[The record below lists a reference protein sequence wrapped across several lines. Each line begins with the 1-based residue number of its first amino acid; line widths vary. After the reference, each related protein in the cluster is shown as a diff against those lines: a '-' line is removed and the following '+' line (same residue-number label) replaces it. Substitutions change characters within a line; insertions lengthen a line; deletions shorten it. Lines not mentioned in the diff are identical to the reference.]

1 MKKKGGG
8 KMYYIIFGL
17 PVAVVF
23 AALQVF
29 LCLKSERKIIKF
41 VPLFMSLGIIA
52 MLGLLMLDP
61 VSGALA
67 QYIDWGVLAL
77 MVYLVIGA
85 AGSVMGTGA
94 GWVIVW
100 GIYLLRNRKHN

>member
-1 MKKKGGG
+1 
-8 KMYYIIFGL
+8 MYYIIFGL

-29 LCLKSERKIIKF
+29 LCLKSERKIIRF
-41 VPLFMSLGIIA
+41 IPLFMSLGIIA

-77 MVYLVIGA
+77 MVYLMVGA
-85 AGSVMGTGA
+85 VGSVMGTGA
-94 GWVIVW
+94 GWIIVW

>member
-1 MKKKGGG
+1 
-8 KMYYIIFGL
+8 MYYIIFGL

-41 VPLFMSLGIIA
+41 IPLFMSLGIIA

>member
-1 MKKKGGG
+1 
-8 KMYYIIFGL
+8 MYYIIFGL

-41 VPLFMSLGIIA
+41 VPLFMSFGIIA
-52 MLGLLMLDP
+52 ALGLLMLDP

-77 MVYLVIGA
+77 MVYLMVGA
-85 AGSVMGTGA
+85 VGSVMGTGA
-94 GWVIVW
+94 GWIIVW
-100 GIYLLRNRKHN
+100 GIFFIKNRRRKQK

>member
-1 MKKKGGG
+1 
-8 KMYYIIFGL
+8 MYYIIFGL

-29 LCLKSERKIIKF
+29 LCLKSERKIIRF
-41 VPLFMSLGIIA
+41 IPLFMSLGIIA

-77 MVYLVIGA
+77 MVYLMVGA

-94 GWVIVW
+94 GWIIVW
-100 GIYLLRNRKHN
+100 GIYLLNNRKHN